1 MGGAWVGVGL
11 CVWGMFMGYGWVY
24 GVGLIVRVA
33 EKSRFAGRQNPGFVV
48 QSYPISARFV
58 PGMWTFVAKHSCAR
72 QDRFVPDK

>member
-33 EKSRFAGRQNPGFVV
+33 EKSRFAGRQDPGLLCRAIRFLLGVSICV
-48 QSYPISARFV
+48 AMCDKFV
-58 PGMWTFVAKHSCAR
+58 PGMCTFAG
-72 QDRFVPDK
+72 